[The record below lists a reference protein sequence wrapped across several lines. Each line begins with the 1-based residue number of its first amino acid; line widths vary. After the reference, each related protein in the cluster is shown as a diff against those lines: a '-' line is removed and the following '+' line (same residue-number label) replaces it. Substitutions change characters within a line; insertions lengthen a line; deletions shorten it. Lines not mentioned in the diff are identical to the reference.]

1 MKMTEREHVT
11 DIFKQFQLGI
21 GKAGYS
27 LDLILARTEEE
38 LSRGASEPVRAEQPT
53 GRCCPYVCLPVELAI
68 RVGLD

>member
-1 MKMTEREHVT
+1 MEMTEGEHVT

-38 LSRGASEPVRAEQPT
+38 LSRGASEPVRAGQPT
-53 GRCCPYVCLPVELAI
+53 GRCCP
-68 RVGLD
+68 